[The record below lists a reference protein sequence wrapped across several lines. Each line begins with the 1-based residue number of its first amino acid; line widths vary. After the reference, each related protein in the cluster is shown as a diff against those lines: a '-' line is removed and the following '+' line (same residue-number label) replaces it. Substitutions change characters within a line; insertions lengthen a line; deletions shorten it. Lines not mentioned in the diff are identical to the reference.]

1 MPMFR
6 QIRPFL
12 IVGALA
18 GAGLL
23 PAGHACAQMSMGGGG
38 GGGGGGGD
46 AAAEEAK
53 AAAAAAAPP
62 PALPGAVPSDS
73 AAPRGHVALDVNP
86 NAALFDAINR
96 GDLAGAKDALSRGAD
111 LQAVNIL
118 GQKPLDM
125 AIDLNRNDITFPA
138 AVDARRRASR
148 RGHPDR
154 LPPRVAMPGASSVEA
169 SAARRRSPVQE
180 AADLRAPPLRRGW
193 RHREARDRLPRLR
206 RQLAMAAAS

>member
-125 AIDLNRNDITFPA
+125 AIDLNRNDITFLLL
-138 AVDARRRASR
+138 SM
-148 RGHPDR
+148 RGAEHPD
-154 LPPRVAMPGASSVEA
+154 AGTQIASAQGGDAGGVLVEA

-180 AADLRAPPLRRGW
+180 AADLRARRFAEDGGTAKP
-193 RHREARDRLPRLR
+193 EIGFLGFGG
-206 RQLAMAAAS
+206 S